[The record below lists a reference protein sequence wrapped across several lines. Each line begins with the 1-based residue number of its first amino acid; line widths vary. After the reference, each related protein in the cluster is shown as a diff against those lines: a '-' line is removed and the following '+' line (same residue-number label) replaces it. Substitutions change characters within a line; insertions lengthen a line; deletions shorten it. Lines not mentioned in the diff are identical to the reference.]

1 MFRVLLKKEF
11 MEQRRTSRLLI
22 VAVVFFIV
30 GLISPLLAKYTP
42 VLLRSIPN
50 VPFDLAKLI
59 PEPTLKDAVDQYVKN
74 TNQFGIL
81 LVILFTMN
89 IMAQEIERGTAGMLF
104 IKPVRRSA
112 LVLAKWL
119 VGMGVMLVGLLVGA
133 LACLAYTA
141 ILFGPLP
148 VVGFIKLNLLMAV
161 TLGVYLTVS
170 LCASALARTQ
180 AMAAAGAFGG
190 LVLLLILGALPR
202 LSDYMPGQLI
212 NWGISL
218 LSGGINA
225 GGITPVT
232 WGALVVALGMM
243 AAMLAIACLRI
254 EREEI

>member
-1 MFRVLLKKEF
+1 MFKVLLKKEF
-11 MEQRRTSRLLI
+11 MEQKRTSRLLI

-42 VLLRSIPN
+42 VLLRSIPDI
-50 VPFDLAKLI
+50 PIDLAKLI
-59 PEPTLKDAVDQYVKN
+59 PEPTLKDAVDQYIKN

-89 IMAQEIERGTAGMLF
+89 VVAQEIERGTAGMLF

-119 VGMGVMLVGLLVGA
+119 VGMSVMLVGLLAGA

-141 ILFGPLP
+141 ILFEPLP
-148 VVGFIKLNLLMAV
+148 IAGFIKLNLLMAV
-161 TLGVYLTVS
+161 VLGVYLTVS

-202 LSDYMPGQLI
+202 ISDYMPGQLI
-212 NWGISL
+212 NWGSRL

-225 GGITPVT
+225 GAKSPVT
-232 WGALVVALGMM
+232 WGALAVALILM
-243 AAMLAIACLRI
+243 AGMLAIACLRL